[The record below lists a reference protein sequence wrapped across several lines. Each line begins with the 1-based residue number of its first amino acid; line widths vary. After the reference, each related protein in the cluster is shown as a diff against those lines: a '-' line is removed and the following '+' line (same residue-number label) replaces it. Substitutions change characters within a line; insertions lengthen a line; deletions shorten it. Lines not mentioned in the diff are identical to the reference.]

1 MLTLLSP
8 AKTLDLSPAPP
19 GLPTTRPQ
27 FKRDIAL
34 LMKRCKKLDAAALA
48 RLMKLSDSLAELN
61 HQRFQAMSPSF
72 TQKNSKACLLAFQ
85 GDVYRRLDAASLA
98 ESELLWAQDR
108 LRIISGLYGLLR
120 PLDLIQPYRLEMG
133 TRLDTKRGKTLYEFW
148 GSRLAD
154 ALNKE
159 QNKRSTTAILNLASN
174 EYVKAVPADR
184 LEVPMITAH
193 FQEIRDGKPKT
204 IGFSAKKARG
214 MMARYV
220 IENRVE
226 DPKGLERFSDEGYG
240 FRPDLSSAE
249 AMFFVRDRPAA

>member
-1 MLTLLSP
+1 MLILLSP

-27 FKRDIAL
+27 FKNDIAI
-34 LMKRCKKLDAAALA
+34 LMQRCKALDAARLA
-48 RLMKLSDSLAELN
+48 KLMKLSDSLADLN

-72 TQKNSKACLLAFQ
+72 TRKNSKACLLAFQ
-85 GDVYRRLDAASLA
+85 GDVYRRLDAASLTKPD
-98 ESELLWAQDR
+98 LLWAQDR

-133 TRLDTKRGKTLYEFW
+133 TRLDTERGRNLYEFW
-148 GSRLAD
+148 GNRLAD

-159 QNKRSTTAILNLASN
+159 QRKQPTASILNLASN
-174 EYVKAVPADR
+174 EYIMAVPINR
-184 LEVPMITAH
+184 LETPMITAH

-220 IENRVE
+220 IQNRIE
-226 DPKGLERFSDEGYG
+226 DPSRLEGFSDEGYG
-240 FRPDLSSAE
+240 YRPDLSSAD

>member
-8 AKTLDLSPAPP
+8 AKTLDLSPAPK
-19 GLPTTRPQ
+19 GLRASQPR
-27 FKRDIAL
+27 FKRDIAIL
-34 LMKRCKKLDAAALA
+34 RKRCSELDATALA
-48 RLMKLSDSLAELN
+48 KLMKLSDSLAELN
-61 HQRFQAMSPSF
+61 HQRFQAMGPSF
-72 TQKNSKACLLAFQ
+72 TKKNSKACLFAFQ
-85 GDVYRRLDAASLA
+85 GDVYRRLDAASLT

-133 TRLDTKRGKTLYEFW
+133 TRLDTERGETLYEFW
-148 GSRLAD
+148 GTRLAD

-159 QNKRSTTAILNLASN
+159 QRKRPTAAILNLASD
-174 EYVKAVPADR
+174 EYAKAVPADR
-184 LEVPMITAH
+184 LDVPMITAH
-193 FQEIRDGKPKT
+193 FQEIRDGKLKT

-220 IENRVE
+220 IQNRVE
-226 DPKGLERFSDEGYG
+226 DLKGLEGFSDEGYA
-240 FRPDLSSAE
+240 FRRDLSSAE

>member
-8 AKTLDLSPAPP
+8 AKTLDLSPAPK
-19 GLPTTRPQ
+19 GLRATQPR
-27 FKRDIAL
+27 FKTDTAIL
-34 LMKRCKKLDAAALA
+34 VKRCKALEAAKLAK
-48 RLMKLSDSLAELN
+48 LMRLSDSLAELN
-61 HQRFQAMSPSF
+61 HQRFQVMSPSF
-72 TQKNSKACLLAFQ
+72 TKKNSKACLLAFQ
-85 GDVYRRLDAASLA
+85 GDVYRKLDAASLS

-133 TRLDTKRGKTLYEFW
+133 TRLDTERGKTLYEFW
-148 GSRLAD
+148 GTRLAD
-154 ALNKE
+154 ALNRE
-159 QNKRSTTAILNLASN
+159 HRRRPATAVLNLASN
-174 EYVKAVPADR
+174 EYIKAVPPDR

-193 FQEIRDGKPKT
+193 FQEIRDGKLKT

-220 IENRVE
+220 IQNRVE
-226 DPKGLERFSDEGYG
+226 DPRGLEGFSDAGYG
-240 FRPDLSSAE
+240 FRPDLSSSE